1 MPNETFQDWFC
12 LKNRATFTIDPKV
25 NPDDAKL
32 YFGREPLR
40 ERIRKQVSRA
50 FIDPQVPKMMFHGAY
65 GTGKTQTLYHMAWDM
80 QANRPAS
87 CKGQPHVVHLDIE
100 VQSKS
105 SADSWH
111 LQMTEA
117 LEMGTV
123 QSWLQQLFAAV
134 PNFDL
139 QIAKLTPEA
148 NIQTA
153 FKELRG
159 GGDLAFNAWRWL
171 TGQKLSSGELQE
183 IKVTRVL
190 GDVGVGDLV
199 SATIAL
205 GNLARAVGRELIFFM
220 DEMEGL
226 RNVKQGDAAES
237 WHDYLRKLSD
247 NSNSSVGFVLG
258 FFSVTLDDAPQ
269 VLIRGDIRSRIG
281 PQNLIELETLA
292 APANVK
298 SFVEDMLKFLID
310 HEKADKLIKAE
321 GLTSSLKTYPF
332 TSSAFDLMCDYAC
345 QDPAKSTPRNIIRM
359 INECA
364 ITAWDATPAK
374 KRVIDDTIVNDIA
387 PVVFG

>member
-1 MPNETFQDWFC
+1 MPDDTFQDWFC

-32 YFGREPLR
+32 YFGRDTLR
-40 ERIRKQVSRA
+40 DRIKKQVSRA
-50 FIDPQVPKMMFHGAY
+50 FIDPQVPKMMFY
-65 GTGKTQTLYHMAWDM
+65 GSYGSGKTQTLYHMAWDM
-80 QANRPAS
+80 QASKPPS

-117 LEMGTV
+117 LEMATV
-123 QSWLQQLFAAV
+123 QSWLQTLFSSK
-134 PNFDL
+134 PNFEAE
-139 QIAKLTPEA
+139 IAKLTPEA
-148 NIQTA
+148 NLRTA
-153 FKELRG
+153 LTQLRG
-159 GGDLAFNAWRWL
+159 SGDLAFSAWRWL
-171 TGQKLSSGELQE
+171 TGQDMSAGELAE

-190 GDVGVGDLV
+190 GEVGVGDLV
-199 SATIAL
+199 SAVIAL
-205 GNLARAVGRELIFFM
+205 GNLARAVGQELVFFM

-226 RNVKQGDAAES
+226 QNVKQGDAAES

-258 FFSVTLDDAPQ
+258 FKADTIDDAPRIL
-269 VLIRGDIRSRIG
+269 VRPDVTSRIG
-281 PQNLIELETLA
+281 KQNLIELETLA

-298 SFVEDMLKFLID
+298 TFVEDMLSHLID
-310 HEKADKLIKAE
+310 GTKAEALIKKE
-321 GLTSSLKTYPF
+321 GLKTKWKRYPF
-332 TSSAFDLMCDYAC
+332 TDSAFDLMCDYAC
-345 QDPAKSTPRNIIRM
+345 QDPHKSTPRNIIRT

-364 ITAWDATPAK
+364 ITAWDANPK
-374 KRVIDDTIVNDIA
+374 KRVIDDSIVNDIA

>member
-1 MPNETFQDWFC
+1 MPKDTFQDWFC

-32 YFGREPLR
+32 YFGRDTLR
-40 ERIRKQVSRA
+40 ARIKKQVSHA
-50 FIDPQVPKMMFHGAY
+50 FIDPQVPKMMFYGAY
-65 GTGKTQTLYHMAWDM
+65 GSGKTQTLYHMAWDM
-80 QANRPAS
+80 RTNKPGS
-87 CKGQPHVVHLDIE
+87 CKAQPYVVHLDIE

-123 QSWLQQLFAAV
+123 QGWLEKLFSSV
-134 PNFDL
+134 PNFD
-139 QIAKLTPEA
+139 QEIAKLTVEA

-153 FKELRG
+153 FKQLRG

-171 TGQKLSSGELQE
+171 TGQALLTRELQD
-183 IKVTRVL
+183 IRVTRRL

-199 SATIAL
+199 SAMIAL
-205 GNLARAVGRELIFFM
+205 GNLARAVDCTLVFFM
-220 DEMEGL
+220 DEMEAL
-226 RNVKQGDAAES
+226 QNVKQGDAAES

-247 NSNSSVGFVLG
+247 NSNSSVGFMLG
-258 FFSVTLDDAPQ
+258 FKADTIDDAPRIL
-269 VLIRGDIRSRIG
+269 VRPDVTSRIG
-281 PQNLIELETLA
+281 KQNLIELETLS

-298 SFVEDMLKFLID
+298 TFVEDMLEHLID
-310 HEKADKLIKAE
+310 EPKAKALIQAE
-321 GLTSSLKTYPF
+321 SLPSKFKRFPF
-332 TSSAFDLMCDYAC
+332 TDSAFDLMCDYAC
-345 QDPAKSTPRNIIRM
+345 QDPHKSTPRNIIRT

-364 ITAWDATPAK
+364 ISAWDGDPK
-374 KRVIDDTIVNDIA
+374 KRVIDDSIVNDIA

>member
-1 MPNETFQDWFC
+1 MPNDTFQNWFC

-32 YFGREPLR
+32 YFGREQLR
-40 ERIRKQVSRA
+40 DRIKKQVSRA
-50 FIDPQVPKMMFHGAY
+50 FIDPQVPKMMFYGAY
-65 GTGKTQTLYHMAWDM
+65 GSGKTQTLYHMAWDM
-80 QANRPAS
+80 AANKPGS

-123 QSWLQQLFAAV
+123 QGWLNTLFSSSA
-134 PNFDL
+134 NFE
-139 QIAKLTPEA
+139 QEVAKLTSEA
-148 NIQTA
+148 NLQMG
-153 FKELRG
+153 FKQLRG
-159 GGDLAFNAWRWL
+159 GGDLAFSAWRWL
-171 TGQKLSSGELQE
+171 TGQALAAKELQE
-183 IKVTRVL
+183 IKVTRKL

-199 SATIAL
+199 SAIIAL
-205 GNLARAVGRELIFFM
+205 GNLARAVGKDLVFFM

-226 RNVKQGDAAES
+226 QNVKQGDAAES

-258 FFSVTLDDAPQ
+258 FKADTIDDAPRIL
-269 VLIRGDIRSRIG
+269 VRPDVTSRVG
-281 PQNLIELETLA
+281 KQNLIELETLA

-298 SFVEDMLKFLID
+298 TFVEDMLTHLID
-310 HEKADKLIKAE
+310 ETKAQELI
-321 GLTSSLKTYPF
+321 TSQSLPSKWKKYPF
-332 TSSAFDLMCDYAC
+332 TESAFDLMCDYAC
-345 QDPAKSTPRNIIRM
+345 QDPHKSTPRNIIRT

-364 ITAWDATPAK
+364 ITAWDANPK
-374 KRVIDDTIVNDIA
+374 KRVIDDSIVNDIA
-387 PVVFG
+387 PVIFG

>member
-1 MPNETFQDWFC
+1 MSNETFQDWFC

-50 FIDPQVPKMMFHGAY
+50 FIDPQVPKMMFYGAY
-65 GTGKTQTLYHMAWDM
+65 GSGKTQTLYHMAWDM
-80 QANRPAS
+80 KAKKPTS

-123 QSWLQQLFAAV
+123 QGWLDTLF
-134 PNFDL
+134 NSSKHFE
-139 QIAKLTPEA
+139 QEIAKLTPEA
-148 NIQTA
+148 NLQMA
-153 FKELRG
+153 FKQLRG
-159 GGDLAFNAWRWL
+159 GGDIAFNAWRWL
-171 TGQKLSSGELQE
+171 TGQDLSSGELQE
-183 IKVTRVL
+183 IKVTRIL

-199 SATIAL
+199 SAIIAL
-205 GNLARAVGRELIFFM
+205 GNLARAVDKELVFFM

-226 RNVKQGDAAES
+226 QNVKQGDAAES

-258 FFSVTLDDAPQ
+258 FKADTIDDAPRIL
-269 VLIRGDIRSRIG
+269 VRPDITSRIG
-281 PQNLIELETLA
+281 KHNLIELETLA

-298 SFVEDMLKFLID
+298 TFVEDMLSHLID
-310 HEKADKLIKAE
+310 ESKAEALIKSE
-321 GLTSSLKTYPF
+321 SLKSKWKKYPF
-332 TSSAFDLMCDYAC
+332 TESAFELMCDYAC
-345 QDPAKSTPRNIIRM
+345 QDPHKSTPRNIIRT

-364 ITAWDATPAK
+364 ITSWDAEPK
-374 KRVIDDTIVNDIA
+374 KRIIDDAVVNDIA

>member
-1 MPNETFQDWFC
+1 MPKDTFQDWFC

-32 YFGREPLR
+32 YFGRDTLR
-40 ERIRKQVSRA
+40 ERIKKQVSRA
-50 FIDPQVPKMMFHGAY
+50 FIDPQVPKMMFYGAY
-65 GTGKTQTLYHMAWDM
+65 GSGKTQTLYHMAWDM
-80 QANRPAS
+80 QANKPES
-87 CKGQPHVVHLDIE
+87 CKAKPHVVHLDIE

-123 QSWLQQLFAAV
+123 QGWLEQLFGVV
-134 PNFDL
+134 PNFD
-139 QIAKLTPEA
+139 QEIAKLTSEA

-153 FKELRG
+153 FKQLRG

-171 TGQKLSSGELQE
+171 TGQALASKELQE
-183 IKVTRVL
+183 IKVTRRL

-199 SATIAL
+199 SAMISI
-205 GNLARAVGRELIFFM
+205 GNLARAVGRTLVFFM
-220 DEMEGL
+220 DEMEGMQ
-226 RNVKQGDAAES
+226 NVKQGDAAES

-258 FFSVTLDDAPQ
+258 FKADTIDEAPRI
-269 VLIRGDIRSRIG
+269 LIRTDIISRIG
-281 PQNLIELETLA
+281 RQNLIDLEPLA

-298 SFVEDMLKFLID
+298 TFVEDMLSHLID
-310 HEKADKLIKAE
+310 QTKADSLIKSE
-321 GLTSSLKTYPF
+321 SLPSTLKTYPF
-332 TSSAFDLMCDYAC
+332 IASAFDLMCDYAC
-345 QDPAKSTPRNIIRM
+345 QDPHKSTPRNIIRT

-364 ITAWDATPAK
+364 ITAWDATPTK
-374 KRVIDDTIVNDIA
+374 NRVIDDAIVNDIA